1 MNSKIK
7 IALAAAMLAGTSAA
21 MAQAQSPV
29 VHASRGQSA
38 QQQARDESACQT
50 QARKRT
56 GYDPISIAAN
66 SQPFQPG
73 KDMTS
78 VPIEAP
84 TTAMGASSA
93 GATSAGAGQTGMEQ
107 GGVAG
112 AAGSSQTG
120 ATATGMP
127 ETGTM
132 PPAATTGG
140 GMAQGSTT
148 SGGTMAQGT
157 TTTEGAMAH
166 PGEPVGATAQAGA
179 SGTTG
184 TEQAGMEHHGKKHH
198 KKHHEGATGGSAAGA
213 TGAGG
218 GQEFAM
224 QDSLQVYNKSYA
236 NCLKGKG
243 YVVETMTP

>member
-21 MAQAQSPV
+21 LAQAQSPV

-73 KDMTS
+73 KDMTA

-120 ATATGMP
+120 ATGAGMP

-140 GMAQGSTT
+140 AMAQPGAPA
-148 SGGTMAQGT
+148 GT
-157 TTTEGAMAH
+157 
-166 PGEPVGATAQAGA
+166 TAQAGT
-179 SGTTG
+179 SGATG
-184 TEQAGMEHHGKKHH
+184 TEQAGGMEQGKKHH
-198 KKHHEGATGGSAAGA
+198 KMKKHHGGAAGGSAAGA
-213 TGAGG
+213 TSAGG

-224 QDSLQVYNKSYA
+224 QNSMEVYNKSYA
-236 NCLKGKG
+236 TCLKGRG
-243 YVVETMTP
+243 YVVETTGP

>member
-21 MAQAQSPV
+21 LAQAQSPV

-73 KDMTS
+73 KDMTA

-93 GATSAGAGQTGMEQ
+93 GATSAGAG
-107 GGVAG
+107 
-112 AAGSSQTG
+112 
-120 ATATGMP
+120 MP

-140 GMAQGSTT
+140 AMAQPGAPA
-148 SGGTMAQGT
+148 GT
-157 TTTEGAMAH
+157 
-166 PGEPVGATAQAGA
+166 TAQAGT
-179 SGTTG
+179 SGATG
-184 TEQAGMEHHGKKHH
+184 TGQAGGMEQGKKHH
-198 KKHHEGATGGSAAGA
+198 KMKKHHEGATGGSAAGA
-213 TGAGG
+213 TSGGG

-224 QDSLQVYNKSYA
+224 QNSLEVYNKSYA
-236 NCLKGKG
+236 TCLKGRG
-243 YVVETMTP
+243 YVVETTGP

>member
-21 MAQAQSPV
+21 LAQAQSPV

-38 QQQARDESACQT
+38 QQLARDESACQT

-73 KDMTS
+73 KDMTA

-93 GATSAGAGQTGMEQ
+93 GATSAGAEPGM
-107 GGVAG
+107 APG
-112 AAGSSQTG
+112 AAQQG
-120 ATATGMP
+120 ATGGSQAGATGMP
-127 ETGTM
+127 ETGTAQ
-132 PPAATTGG
+132 PSATTGG
-140 GMAQGSTT
+140 AMAQPGAPA
-148 SGGTMAQGT
+148 GT
-157 TTTEGAMAH
+157 
-166 PGEPVGATAQAGA
+166 TAQAGT
-179 SGTTG
+179 SGATG
-184 TEQAGMEHHGKKHH
+184 AEQAGGMEHPKKHH
-198 KKHHEGATGGSAAGA
+198 KMKKHHEGATGGSAAGA

-218 GQEFAM
+218 QEFAM
-224 QDSLQVYNKSYA
+224 QNSLEVYNKAYA
-236 NCLKGKG
+236 TCLKARG
-243 YVVETMTP
+243 YVVETTGP

>member
-21 MAQAQSPV
+21 LAQAQSPV

-38 QQQARDESACQT
+38 QQLARDESACQT

-73 KDMTS
+73 KDMTA

-93 GATSAGAGQTGMEQ
+93 GATSAGAG
-107 GGVAG
+107 
-112 AAGSSQTG
+112 
-120 ATATGMP
+120 MP

-132 PPAATTGG
+132 PPAAT
-140 GMAQGSTT
+140 
-148 SGGTMAQGT
+148 SG
-157 TTTEGAMAH
+157 GAMAQ
-166 PGEPVGATAQAGA
+166 PGAPAGTTAQAGT
-179 SGTTG
+179 SGATG
-184 TEQAGMEHHGKKHH
+184 TGQAGGMEQGKKHH
-198 KKHHEGATGGSAAGA
+198 KMKKHHEGATGGSAAGA
-213 TGAGG
+213 TSGG

-224 QDSLQVYNKSYA
+224 QNSLEVYNKSYA
-236 NCLKGKG
+236 TCLKARG
-243 YVVETMTP
+243 YVVETTGP

>member
-21 MAQAQSPV
+21 LAQAQSPV
-29 VHASRGQSA
+29 VHAARGQGA

-73 KDMTS
+73 KDMTA

-93 GATSAGAGQTGMEQ
+93 GATSAGAGETGMEQ

-112 AAGSSQTG
+112 ATG
-120 ATATGMP
+120 ATGGSQAGATGMP

-140 GMAQGSTT
+140 
-148 SGGTMAQGT
+148 
-157 TTTEGAMAH
+157 AMAR
-166 PGEPVGATAQAGA
+166 PGAPAGTTAQAGT
-179 SGTTG
+179 SGATG
-184 TEQAGMEHHGKKHH
+184 TEQAGGMEHAKKHH
-198 KKHHEGATGGSAAGA
+198 KMKKHHEGAAGGSAAGA

-224 QDSLQVYNKSYA
+224 QNSLDVYNKAYA
-236 NCLKGKG
+236 SCLKGRG
-243 YVVETMTP
+243 YVVETTSQ

>member
-21 MAQAQSPV
+21 LAQAQSPV

-38 QQQARDESACQT
+38 QMQARDESACQT

-73 KDMTS
+73 KDMTA

-93 GATSAGAGQTGMEQ
+93 GATSAGAG
-107 GGVAG
+107 
-112 AAGSSQTG
+112 
-120 ATATGMP
+120 MP

-132 PPAATTGG
+132 PPAAT
-140 GMAQGSTT
+140 
-148 SGGTMAQGT
+148 SG
-157 TTTEGAMAH
+157 GAMAQ
-166 PGEPVGATAQAGA
+166 PGAAAGTTAQAGT
-179 SGTTG
+179 SGATG
-184 TEQAGMEHHGKKHH
+184 TGQAGGMEQGKKHH
-198 KKHHEGATGGSAAGA
+198 KMKKHHEGATGGSAAGA
-213 TGAGG
+213 TSGG

-224 QDSLQVYNKSYA
+224 QNSLEVYNKSYA
-236 NCLKGKG
+236 TCLKARG
-243 YVVETMTP
+243 YVVETTGP